1 MLKSSL
7 IHQDE
12 AVDLLNKVLD
22 DPPHLFFSGG
32 YGSGKTT
39 ILHEFLN
46 AYFKNKG
53 ITPAKDMILWL
64 SSEQDR
70 GIHCVRQSVAEFVR
84 HTSATPGI
92 YRWIIVDDADSLP
105 IISQQALRRPM
116 ETHSHTTRFLFC
128 SRHSTDLIQP
138 LRSRCMHVEIDTIS
152 PIILV
157 KHFLKEQG
165 HQHIKLDTS
174 AFAVFMSMAQTPTQ
188 IRNISRILGQKYATL
203 ESYSIKGQD
212 ILDNFSAP
220 SFSLCLNLLK
230 AYVSKKD
237 EEIIKIFIDL
247 WITGISYEDFL
258 HELDSSLHMMG
269 IIPAATSQ
277 KIHQLL
283 LRGWI
288 YFAQGKTHTL
298 DMMRLFLNDLEEPAT
313 I

>member
-1 MLKSSL
+1 MFKTSL
-7 IHQDE
+7 ICQDE
-12 AVDLLNKVLD
+12 TVNLLNKVLD
-22 DPPHLFFSGG
+22 DPPHIFFSGG
-32 YGSGKTT
+32 YGSGKTS
-39 ILHEFLN
+39 ILHEFLG
-46 AYFKNKG
+46 AYFKNKN
-53 ITPAKDMILWL
+53 IIPTKDMILWL

-128 SRHSTDLIQP
+128 SRHVGDLIQP
-138 LRSRCMHVEIDTIS
+138 LRSRCMHLEMDTIS
-152 PIILV
+152 PIVLV
-157 KHFLKEQG
+157 DHFLKEQG
-165 HQHIKLDTS
+165 YSGIRLSRS
-174 AFAVFMSMAQTPTQ
+174 AVSVFMSIAQTPTQ
-188 IRNISRILGQKYATL
+188 IRNITKILGYKFSSKTPYVINDT
-203 ESYSIKGQD
+203 D
-212 ILDNFSAP
+212 IIDNFSAP

-230 AYVSKKD
+230 AYVYDKHD
-237 EEIIKIFIDL
+237 EIIPIFIDL
-247 WITGISYEDFL
+247 WTTGISYEDFL

-269 IIPAATSQ
+269 IIPASISQ

-298 DMMRLFLNDLEEPAT
+298 DMMRLFLEA
-313 I
+313 